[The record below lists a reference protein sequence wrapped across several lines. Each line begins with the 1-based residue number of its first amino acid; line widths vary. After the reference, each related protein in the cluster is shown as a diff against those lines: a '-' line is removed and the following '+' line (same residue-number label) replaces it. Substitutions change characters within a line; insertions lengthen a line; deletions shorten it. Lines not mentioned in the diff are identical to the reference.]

1 MTNIQP
7 AMTARRAYVPA
18 AGHDRW
24 LRFYDPLTKLLGAP
38 ASLRTLI
45 EQADL
50 QPGQQVLE
58 IGCGTGNLT
67 VMLQQRHPQIDVVAL
82 DPDEHALD
90 IATQKAERAH
100 CRIQWVHGFGDAI
113 PYPDSSFDR
122 VLSSFMLHHLTH
134 DEQRATLADV
144 FRVLKS
150 GGSMH
155 VVDFSAPGE
164 GQRGFIARLLHRD
177 AHVHDNAKGRVT
189 ALLEDVGFDWV
200 ARVATRQTL
209 FGPISFYR
217 AGIAKPDAPSRAAL
231 NRSPQP

>member
-1 MTNIQP
+1 M
-7 AMTARRAYVPA
+7 RA
-18 AGHDRW
+18 
-24 LRFYDPLTKLLGAP
+24 
-38 ASLRTLI
+38 LI

-67 VMLQQRHPQIDVVAL
+67 VMLQQRHPRIDVVAL
-82 DPDEHALD
+82 DPDAHALD
-90 IATQKAERAH
+90 IARQKAERAH
-100 CRIQWVHGFGDAI
+100 CTIQWVQGFGDAI

-134 DEQRATLADV
+134 DEQRATLTDV

-155 VVDFSAPGE
+155 VVDFAAPGE

-177 AHVHDNAKGRVT
+177 AHLHDNAKGRVT
-189 ALLEDVGFDWV
+189 ALLEDVGFDSV

-217 AGIAKPDAPSRAAL
+217 AGRPRAESQNPDAPLQRTRA
-231 NRSPQP
+231 QG

>member
-1 MTNIQP
+1 MT
-7 AMTARRAYVPA
+7 TERAFVPA

-38 ASLRTLI
+38 SALRALI

-67 VMLQQRHPQIDVVAL
+67 VMLKQRHPRTDVVAL
-82 DPDEHALD
+82 DPDAHALD
-90 IATQKAERAH
+90 IARQKAERAH
-100 CRIQWVHGFGDAI
+100 GTIQWVQGFGDAI

-122 VLSSFMLHHLTH
+122 VLSSFMLHHLTQ
-134 DEQRATLADV
+134 DEQRATLTDA
-144 FRVLKS
+144 FRVLRS

-155 VVDFSAPGE
+155 VVDFAAPGE

-177 AHVHDNAKGRVT
+177 THLHDNAKGRVI
-189 ALLEDVGFDWV
+189 AA
-200 ARVATRQTL
+200 ARRCRV
-209 FGPISFYR
+209 
-217 AGIAKPDAPSRAAL
+217 
-231 NRSPQP
+231 